1 MLVFVQQICT
11 HFPFLKFSC
20 YRYCQI
26 MHACLDP
33 GQVIQTQT
41 WAVYQR
47 GLPMMFQVI
56 RLNGGEYPNAAGMFN
71 GLLQVTQEQWDTLE
85 SLIRSVKGS

>member
-1 MLVFVQQICT
+1 
-11 HFPFLKFSC
+11 
-20 YRYCQI
+20 

-41 WAVYQR
+41 WAVYQC
-47 GLPMMFQVI
+47 GLLPMMFQVI

>member
-1 MLVFVQQICT
+1 
-11 HFPFLKFSC
+11 
-20 YRYCQI
+20 

-33 GQVIQTQT
+33 GQVIQTQA

-47 GLPMMFQVI
+47 GLLPLMFQVI

-85 SLIRSVKGS
+85 SMIRNVKGS